1 MYWFLLKSIMSSVL
15 GSQFYKWYA
24 QTKMGIY
31 FQNRI
36 NQFMEYISQKYDIEI
51 AKKQSKFEQD
61 YPLMMKRVRKLERL
75 SHPDR
80 KEAFEKIM
88 QDYEKRLNALE
99 KKLKNKK

>member
-1 MYWFLLKSIMSSVL
+1 MSSVL

-36 NQFMEYISQKYDIEI
+36 NQFMQYISEKYDIEI

-61 YPLMMKRVRKLERL
+61 YPLMMKRVRKLEGW

-80 KEAFEKIM
+80 EEEFNKVMKK
-88 QDYEKRLNALE
+88 YETRIAKLE
-99 KKLKNKK
+99 KKIK

>member
-1 MYWFLLKSIMSSVL
+1 MSSVL

-36 NQFMEYISQKYDIEI
+36 NQFMEYLSQKYYIEI

-61 YPLMMKRVRKLERL
+61 YPLMMKRIEKLEEW

-80 KEAFEKIM
+80 EEAFNKVIA
-88 QDYEKRLNALE
+88 DLE
-99 KKLKNKK
+99 KKISEK

>member
-1 MYWFLLKSIMSSVL
+1 MSSVL

-61 YPLMMKRVRKLERL
+61 YPLMMKRVRKLERW